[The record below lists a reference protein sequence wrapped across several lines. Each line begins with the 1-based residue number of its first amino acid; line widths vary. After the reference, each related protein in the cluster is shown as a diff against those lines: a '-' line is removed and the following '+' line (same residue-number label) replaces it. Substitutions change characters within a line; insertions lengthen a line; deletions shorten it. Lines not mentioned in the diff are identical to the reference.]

1 MKKLLVGWL
10 LLIISNCSPETVSAQ
25 ADTTFIDSLENK
37 NFLQLYAGRFAR
49 QINFIPSDKRGRHQQ
64 VTLSPNSSAFCGFIL
79 GYKKITLYGDVALP
93 QTAKLSPQQTN
104 VRAFSFFISHF
115 KNKWGATGFFSYNK
129 GLLML
134 EENTGMMYGSRED
147 IRKITGGVHIY
158 HIINEKKFSYIAAN
172 SQQMRQR
179 KSAGSFIVVL
189 TPSYRIIQSPQSI
202 IPIEKSK
209 YHLTGA
215 MTLSQRLQFFSLQL
229 KPGYAHNFVWKNGN
243 YFFAPSIYAGT
254 GADVHQLSQSNNTI
268 SGVNMNFGYRTKLTT
283 GINNSRIYATV
294 ELLYDHTQSTVYKSV
309 YKNAYA
315 ECTLNVGWRF

>member
-1 MKKLLVGWL
+1 MKKLLLGFL
-10 LLIISNCSPETVSAQ
+10 LPIIFISSTEAVTAQ
-25 ADTTFIDSLENK
+25 TDTTFIGALENK
-37 NFLQLYAGRFAR
+37 NFLQLYGGRFTR
-49 QINFIPSDKRGRHQQ
+49 QINFIPSDKSGKQHQI
-64 VTLSPNSSAFCGFIL
+64 TLSPNSSAFCGFIL

-158 HIINEKKFSYIAAN
+158 HIMNEKKFSYIAAN
-172 SQQMRQR
+172 SQQMQQR
-179 KSAGSFIVVL
+179 KSAGSLIVVF

-209 YHLTGA
+209 YHLTGD
-215 MTLSQRLQFFSLQL
+215 MTLSRRLQFFSVQL
-229 KPGYAHNFVWKNGN
+229 KPGYAHNFVWQNGN
-243 YFFAPSIYAGT
+243 YFFAPSIYAGP
-254 GADVHQLSQSNNTI
+254 GADVHQLSQSNKTI
-268 SGVNMNFGYRTKLTT
+268 RGVNMNFGYRTKLTT
-283 GINNSRIYATV
+283 GINRSRIYATA
-294 ELLYDHTQSTVYKSV
+294 EILYDHTQSTVYRSV
-309 YKNAYA
+309 YKNAYT